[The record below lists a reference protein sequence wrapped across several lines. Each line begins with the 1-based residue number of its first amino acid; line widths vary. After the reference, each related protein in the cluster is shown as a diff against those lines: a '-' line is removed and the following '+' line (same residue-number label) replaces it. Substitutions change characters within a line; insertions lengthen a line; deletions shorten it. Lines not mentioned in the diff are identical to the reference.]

1 MRRAA
6 SILFLVTG
14 AWLWFGPWQVT
25 LAAADPAAGSV
36 QVACAWAP
44 VDLMLYGSDPL
55 GSDAWFG
62 EGSAMT
68 TPAASDACRTS
79 AWWRTIL
86 GVLALGIGLGTA
98 TRGRMQA
105 YLDRADAAD
114 PPGLRPLGT

>member
-6 SILFLVTG
+6 SILLLVTG
-14 AWLWFGPWQVT
+14 MWLWFGPWQAT
-25 LAAADPAAGSV
+25 LAPADPAGGSV

-62 EGSAMT
+62 DGNT
-68 TPAASDACRTS
+68 TAAPAASAACRTS

-98 TRGRMQA
+98 TRRRMQA
-105 YLDRADAAD
+105 YLARTDEAGS
-114 PPGLRPLGT
+114 PGLRPLGT